1 MKFLPSP
8 LNVNYTVLQRWVRT
22 KVFCQIGEE
31 TKQIF
36 WSISTQQGFATVVK
50 PLVNT
55 SPDRC
60 TMYISLG
67 LSNSELG
74 CRSMLKFTLLEVG
87 ISFAASCPT
96 MTSCS
101 SASSRPL
108 VTSSASSASLVMW
121 PQSTQLLFQASAV
134 PLARKTNRV
143 LFCLSTGKKG
153 VGARTGRVVASKCD
167 PYYVWGA
174 LVPVRLARIST
185 IQECM
190 QTLGKMWTPGTW

>member
-36 WSISTQQGFATVVK
+36 WSISTQQGFATAVK
-50 PLVNT
+50 PLVNS

-67 LSNSELG
+67 CSKSELG

-108 VTSSASSASLVMW
+108 VTSSASSPLLW
-121 PQSTQLLFQASAV
+121 PQSTQLLFQPSAV
-134 PLARKTNRV
+134 PLPRETNRV
-143 LFCLSTGKKG
+143 LFCLSRRRGWGREQG
-153 VGARTGRVVASKCD
+153 VLWRRNVIHIMSGAPWCPCASLAFQRSRNACKPWAKC
-167 PYYVWGA
+167 G
-174 LVPVRLARIST
+174 LQVP
-185 IQECM
+185 
-190 QTLGKMWTPGTW
+190 GN

>member
-60 TMYISLG
+60 GVHFVRSFVRGCSWSSPFLKLASHLQPLARRWQVVHPRARD
-67 LSNSELG
+67 LSWPLQPPPP
-74 CRSMLKFTLLEVG
+74 LL
-87 ISFAASCPT
+87 
-96 MTSCS
+96 
-101 SASSRPL
+101 
-108 VTSSASSASLVMW
+108 W
-121 PQSTQLLFQASAV
+121 PQSTQLLFQPSAV
-134 PLARKTNRV
+134 PLPRETNRV
-143 LFCLSTGKKG
+143 LFCLSRRRGWGREQG
-153 VGARTGRVVASKCD
+153 VLWRRNVIHIMSGAPWCLCASLAFQRSRNACKPWAKC
-167 PYYVWGA
+167 G
-174 LVPVRLARIST
+174 LQVP
-185 IQECM
+185 
-190 QTLGKMWTPGTW
+190 GN

>member
-1 MKFLPSP
+1 
-8 LNVNYTVLQRWVRT
+8 
-22 KVFCQIGEE
+22 
-31 TKQIF
+31 
-36 WSISTQQGFATVVK
+36 
-50 PLVNT
+50 
-55 SPDRC
+55 
-60 TMYISLG
+60 MYISLG
-67 LSNSELG
+67 CSKIELG

-108 VTSSASSASLVMW
+108 VTSSASSLRLSCDLN
-121 PQSTQLLFQASAV
+121 PPNYCSKRV
-134 PLARKTNRV
+134 PSRCHGRQIAFYSV
-143 LFCLSTGKKG
+143 YQEKG

>member
-1 MKFLPSP
+1 
-8 LNVNYTVLQRWVRT
+8 
-22 KVFCQIGEE
+22 
-31 TKQIF
+31 
-36 WSISTQQGFATVVK
+36 
-50 PLVNT
+50 
-55 SPDRC
+55 
-60 TMYISLG
+60 MYISLG
-67 LSNSELG
+67 RSKIELG
-74 CRSMLKFTLLEVG
+74 CSSMLKFTLLEVG

-108 VTSSASSASLVMW
+108 VTSPASSASLVTSIH
-121 PQSTQLLFQASAV
+121 PTIVPTECRPAATDDKSRFILFI
-134 PLARKTNRV
+134 NREEEE
-143 LFCLSTGKKG
+143 G

-190 QTLGKMWTPGTW
+190 QTLGEMWTPGTW